1 MKPAAKHTP
10 TPTDLAIIDRYLADF
25 GGRHEWASALI
36 EAETGDYY
44 LAELV
49 RRMGGADEDH
59 PAAEAAF
66 DWIN

>member
-1 MKPAAKHTP
+1 MKSSKQNPTAA
-10 TPTDLAIIDRYLADF
+10 DLAIIDRYLADF
-25 GGRHEWASALI
+25 GGRAEWASALI
-36 EAETGDYY
+36 EAETGDFY

-49 RRMGGADEDH
+49 RRMSEAGEDH

>member
-1 MKPAAKHTP
+1 MKTAKQNP
-10 TPTDLAIIDRYLADF
+10 TEQDLAIINRYLADF
-25 GGRHEWASALI
+25 DGRAEWASALI
-36 EAETGDYY
+36 EAETGDLY

-49 RRMGGADEDH
+49 RRMSETDEDH